1 MGRPRGFGGVGLTAV
16 DAVLACLVVA
26 AGSCLQGAVGFGVS
40 LVAAPLLVL
49 LDDVFVPGPIIVAS
63 AVLNVLV
70 TRREGRGA
78 IDPGVHRAIVGQV
91 GGAVVAGVVLAWLP
105 TRALSLVFAGC
116 VLVAVALSAS
126 GLHPRPTA
134 RTLVTAGVAS
144 GFMGTVS
151 GIGGPP
157 IALVYQRMPN
167 AVLRATLARYFLVG
181 TAVSIPTLVVV
192 GELGVDELGA
202 SALLVPGAFVGFLAS
217 KPLVRRLDA
226 RSVRPFVLVL
236 SSLAA
241 VAVLVRELA

>member
-1 MGRPRGFGGVGLTAV
+1 MGRPRRLGGVRLT
-16 DAVLACLVVA
+16 DALLACLIVA

-49 LDDVFVPGPIIVAS
+49 LDDVYVPAPIIVAS

-70 TRREGRGA
+70 TRREGPGR
-78 IDPGVHRAIVGQV
+78 IDAGVQRAIVGQV
-91 GGAVVAGVVLAWLP
+91 AGAVAAGVVLASLP

-116 VLVAVALSAS
+116 VLVAVVLSAS
-126 GLHPRPTA
+126 GLHPRPTR
-134 RTLVTAGVAS
+134 RTLVAAGVAS

-157 IALVYQRMPN
+157 IALVYQRSPN

-181 TAVSIPTLVVV
+181 TAVSIPTLAVA
-192 GELGVDELGA
+192 GKLGADELRA
-202 SALLVPGAFVGFLAS
+202 SAVLVPGAVVGFLMS

-236 SSLAA
+236 STVAA
-241 VAVLVRELA
+241 LAVLVRELA